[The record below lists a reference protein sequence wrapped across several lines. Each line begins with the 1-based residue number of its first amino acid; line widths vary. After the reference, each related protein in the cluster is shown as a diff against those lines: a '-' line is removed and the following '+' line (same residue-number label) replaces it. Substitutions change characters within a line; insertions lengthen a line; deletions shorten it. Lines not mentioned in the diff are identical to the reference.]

1 MSINK
6 KKNNVHRARYEKTDK
21 VDLIY
26 GKNPVREALASNRLR
41 LVYVSEGFTDS
52 AFLDKLINANVP
64 IVRKT
69 GGELNS
75 MVDGVNQGLVAE
87 VKPYEY
93 SSLEEIIHIGKKQT
107 NPVIVMLDGI
117 NDPHNL
123 GAILRSCD
131 VFNVSGV
138 IVKKVNQVALNST
151 VAKTSAGAIN
161 YVKVAQVSNLN
172 NAISILKE
180 QGYWVV
186 STDGSGTY
194 EYQNLKYDFP
204 VVLVIGSEGNGVS
217 PLVLKNSDYIVKI
230 PMYGHVNSLN
240 ASVATAILLSRIRA

>member
-1 MSINK
+1 M
-6 KKNNVHRARYEKTDK
+6 KKNKSNNI
-21 VDLIY
+21 DLIY
-26 GKNPVREALASNRLR
+26 GKNPVREALKSKRLR
-41 LVYVSEGFTDS
+41 VVYVSESFTDS
-52 AFLDKLINANVP
+52 TFIDMLKKANVT
-64 IVRKT
+64 IIRKT

-75 MVDGVNQGLVAE
+75 MVEGVHQGLVAE

-93 SSLEEIIHIGKKQT
+93 SSLEEIIRIGEKQT

-161 YVKVAQVSNLN
+161 YVKVAQVANLN
-172 NAISILKE
+172 NAIQTLKDK
-180 QGYWVV
+180 GYWVV

-204 VVLVIGSEGNGVS
+204 VVLIVGSEGNGVS
-217 PLVLKNSDYIVKI
+217 PLVLKNSDYVVKI